1 MLFNSYIFIFLFFP
15 LTLAGYYLL
24 GRMKSTRPGNIFLIG
39 MSLWFYGYFNPSY
52 LAIICSSIILNY
64 IISKIILALKN
75 RRAAKLLTAAGVIM
89 NVGIIFYFKYYDF
102 FIENV
107 NVLFKASFELKNIV
121 LPLGISFFTF
131 QQISYI
137 VDSYHGETESY
148 AFDEYALF
156 VSYFPQLIAGPIV
169 LHSELM
175 PQIRDRSLRRFNSEN
190 FSRGIFTFAVGL
202 FKKVLIADTF
212 SKAVVWGY
220 ANVGTIGA
228 LEAWIVSLSYMFQ
241 LYFDFSGYCDMA
253 IGIGQMMN
261 IKLPQNFNSP
271 YKALSIPE
279 YWARW
284 HMSLQRF
291 LRSYI
296 YFPLGGSRRGEM
308 RTYFNIMV
316 VFLVSGMWHGADWTF
331 IIWGIIQGVLVCLTR
346 RFKTSYE
353 KLSVPLRWMLT
364 FGITFVLLVLFRA
377 PDMATAKEF
386 YRHMFLSQNF
396 AISGELAGFFWLDE
410 FQFFYLQI
418 PEEAMWYLSNYGI
431 WIFLLGSLF
440 AVLEFKN
447 SGEWKFKPTVWR
459 SVLTIVMLFWSIIS
473 LSGVSEFL
481 YFDF

>member
-1 MLFNSYIFIFLFFP
+1 MLFNSYIFLFLFFP

-24 GRMKSTRPGNIFLIG
+24 GRMKSTRLGNIFLIG

-52 LAIICSSIILNY
+52 LAIICSSIVLNY
-64 IISKIILALKN
+64 LVSRAILALKN
-75 RRAAKLLTAAGVIM
+75 RRAAKALTAAGVIM
-89 NVGIIFYFKYYDF
+89 NVAIIFYFKYYDF
-102 FIENV
+102 FIDNI

-137 VDSYHGETESY
+137 VDSYHGETKGY

-156 VSYFPQLIAGPIV
+156 VAYFPQLIAGPIV

-190 FSRGIFTFAVGL
+190 FSRGMFTFAVGL
-202 FKKVLIADTF
+202 FKKVLLADTF

-220 ANVGTIGA
+220 ANVSTIGA
-228 LEAWIVSLSYMFQ
+228 LEGWIVALSYAFQ
-241 LYFDFSGYCDMA
+241 IYFDFSGYCDMA

-271 YKALSIPE
+271 YRALSIPE
-279 YWARW
+279 YWSRW

-291 LRSYI
+291 LRSYV
-296 YFPLGGSRRGEM
+296 YFPMGGSRRGEA

-316 VFLVSGMWHGADWTF
+316 VFLVSGIWHGANWTF
-331 IIWGIIQGVLVCLTR
+331 IVWGIIQGVLVCLTR
-346 RFKTSYE
+346 KFKTEYE
-353 KLSVPLRWMLT
+353 KLSVVTRWLLT
-364 FGITFVLLVLFRA
+364 FLSTVVLCVIFRA
-377 PDMATAKEF
+377 PDLHTAAEF
-386 YRHMFLSQNF
+386 IGHIFLSPDF
-396 AISGELAGFFWLDE
+396 SISSELAECFMLDE
-410 FQFFYLQI
+410 FTYIIKLI
-418 PEEAMWYLSNYGI
+418 PDNVMWYISNYGI
-431 WIFLLGSLF
+431 WIFLTGSLLG
-440 AVLEFKN
+440 VLEFKN
-447 SGEWKFKPTVWR
+447 SSEWVFKPTVWR
-459 SVLTIVMLFWSIIS
+459 SLLTVVLMFWCIVS